1 MKKELISGICIIFVA
16 LFFTPA
22 EYSFG
27 AENPQFQLDM
37 GGWLASINPSVKSG
51 NTGSNIDVTGDL
63 GLDERKT
70 VFPFSGTLNLGG
82 PYTVFADFYS
92 FSVSGDKVLDESLV
106 FNTQTFSASQ
116 NVSSKYKQD
125 VLKAGLKY
133 KMGSKDN
140 TDFNIVGGFLYYQME
155 LDMSNAAVR
164 TSETMDVPFPF
175 IGFDV
180 ENRINKQF
188 ALGGGV
194 NGLVL
199 SFQDYSTT
207 FLNLSMYMKYFI
219 TTNFDIKL
227 SYSYEDIDSEKD
239 DKKFSTST
247 GGIYLGANLHL

>member
-1 MKKELISGICIIFVA
+1 MKKELISGICVA
-16 LFFTPA
+16 LIVLFFAPA

-37 GGWLASINPSVKSG
+37 GGWLTSINSSVKSG
-51 NTGSNIDVTGDL
+51 RLGSNIDVTGDL

-70 VFPFSGTLNLGG
+70 VFPFSGTLNIGG

-92 FSVSGDKVLDESLV
+92 FSVSGDKVLDDSLV
-106 FNTQTFSASQ
+106 FNSQTFSASQ

-133 KMGSKDN
+133 KMASRNN
-140 TDFNIVGGFLYYQME
+140 TDLNIVGGLLYYQME
-155 LDMSNAAVR
+155 LEMSNAAVR

-180 ENRINKQF
+180 ENRFSQQF

-207 FLNLSMYMKYFI
+207 FLNFSMYLKYFI
-219 TTNFDIKL
+219 TTNFDVKL
-227 SYSYEDIDSEKD
+227 GYNYEDIDSEKD